1 MTPGLGFALGAMVC
15 FGASDLIYKRGA
27 AAGITA
33 GEFLMAQAWIFCP
46 GVTAYAWLTG
56 TLELHRAALW
66 GALAGFFLF
75 VALFNFARSLR
86 GGAVSTNAP
95 IFRMNFT
102 VTAALAILLLGEML
116 TAAKAVALGCALVAV
131 WLLLADAGAERGN
144 SDDTSAEKSGDKSGD
159 KSSGTPS
166 LTSLS
171 RVLIATAAMAL
182 TNFFYKVG
190 LQDGALP
197 ETMVAAQAWVFC
209 SLATGFGLFRE
220 PRAPSTPGVW
230 RYAALAALALFGA
243 FVLLMHGLALGPA
256 SVLVPVAQMS
266 FVITALSG
274 VVMFGERLDTRKCT
288 GLAVAVIAL
297 VLFAVG

>member
-1 MTPGLGFALGAMVC
+1 
-15 FGASDLIYKRGA
+15 
-27 AAGITA
+27 
-33 GEFLMAQAWIFCP
+33 
-46 GVTAYAWLTG
+46 
-56 TLELHRAALW
+56 
-66 GALAGFFLF
+66 
-75 VALFNFARSLR
+75 
-86 GGAVSTNAP
+86 
-95 IFRMNFT
+95 MNFT

-197 ETMVAAQAWVFC
+197 ETMVAAQA
-209 SLATGFGLFRE
+209 
-220 PRAPSTPGVW
+220 
-230 RYAALAALALFGA
+230 
-243 FVLLMHGLALGPA
+243 
-256 SVLVPVAQMS
+256 
-266 FVITALSG
+266 
-274 VVMFGERLDTRKCT
+274 
-288 GLAVAVIAL
+288 
-297 VLFAVG
+297 